1 MLNNSRSE
9 PAPRTPKKPPPSP
22 QRLASAHTPPAQRS
36 HQMPTTPLSKG
47 RPLSVTSDE
56 TNFEWSSS
64 NDVDLVEV
72 AQSVAMAPPETPRKT
87 ARNTLF
93 ASPGKRNHSEMLE
106 ATSDFSATVSN
117 DDVFNTPR
125 SSEEAHGLLSP
136 AETPLR
142 RKPHGQAPLS
152 TVPTDSHLA
161 NDALR
166 VLGGSKLCVE
176 VEQQLVELLNKHDLR
191 TQGIAKGRDITRLA
205 LSNKERKIAELE
217 ARIVGLEAERKTSR
231 AVIAHL
237 RADLVQTSP
246 SKSRKS

>member
-1 MLNNSRSE
+1 LNNCRSE
-9 PAPRTPKKPPPSP
+9 PAPRTPKKPPLLQQQP
-22 QRLASAHTPPAQRS
+22 ASAHTPPAPQR

-64 NDVDLVEV
+64 NDLDLVEI
-72 AQSVAMAPPETPRKT
+72 AQSVAMAPPETPRKI
-87 ARNTLF
+87 ARNIVF
-93 ASPGKRNHSEMLE
+93 ASPGKRNYSEMVE
-106 ATSDFSATVSN
+106 GTSEFSATVSN

-125 SSEEAHGLLSP
+125 SSEEANGLLSP

-142 RKPHGQAPLS
+142 RKPYGQAPYS
-152 TVPTDSHLA
+152 IVPTDSGLA
-161 NDALR
+161 KDALR

-176 VEQQLVELLNKHDLR
+176 VEQQLVDLLNKHDLR

-205 LSNKERKIAELE
+205 LSNKEQKIAELE
-217 ARIVGLEAERKTSR
+217 ARITGLEAERETSR

-237 RADLVQTSP
+237 KADLIQTSP
-246 SKSRKS
+246 RKSRKS

>member
-1 MLNNSRSE
+1 
-9 PAPRTPKKPPPSP
+9 
-22 QRLASAHTPPAQRS
+22 
-36 HQMPTTPLSKG
+36 MPTTPLSKG

-64 NDVDLVEV
+64 NDRDLVEV

-93 ASPGKRNHSEMLE
+93 VSPGKRNHSEMLE
-106 ATSDFSATVSN
+106 GTSDFSTTVSN

-125 SSEEAHGLLSP
+125 SSEEANGLLSP

-142 RKPHGQAPLS
+142 RKTHGHDPLS
-152 TVPTDSHLA
+152 IVPTGSNLA
-161 NDALR
+161 KDALH
-166 VLGGSKLCVE
+166 VLGGSKLCVQ

-205 LSNKERKIAELE
+205 LGNKEQKIAELE
-217 ARIVGLEAERKTSR
+217 ARIAGLETERETSR
-231 AVIAHL
+231 AVIAYL
-237 RADLVQTSP
+237 RAELVQTSP
-246 SKSRKS
+246 SKSRKW